1 MLLLHSLP
9 INFIS
14 KLSLNFHCISS
25 AALYCLCRVFQLVFF
40 VSEVYVKKK
49 KSPYLQIYVLFSWI
63 FFFDLGLNS
72 SGQSYLLDQSIMAS

>member
-14 KLSLNFHCISS
+14 KLSLNYHCISS

-49 KSPYLQIYVLFSWI
+49 KKSLSPNLCVILLG
-63 FFFDLGLNS
+63 FFL
-72 SGQSYLLDQSIMAS
+72 